1 MYKMEERDEEL
12 LEEKFYKTVVR
23 SYEDKLIERDL
34 PVNLP
39 EYKLNEASLN
49 IIASWRKDN
58 E

>member
-1 MYKMEERDEEL
+1 MEERDEEL